1 MRVRRKLVSQV
12 KSVSSTQHHDTS
24 TWLVSAAPGS
34 DEVIWGNV
42 RRARVLPKAPWHL
55 CPQTWK
61 LCNRVF
67 RLIVPQQKHRHSGEF
82 HSLFMSNVCTH
93 TV

>member
-1 MRVRRKLVSQV
+1 MLRRKLVSQV

-42 RRARVLPKAPWHL
+42 RRAFRDTCILLTRTWH
-55 CPQTWK
+55 
-61 LCNRVF
+61 V
-67 RLIVPQQKHRHSGEF
+67 
-82 HSLFMSNVCTH
+82 
-93 TV
+93 